1 MVEVT
6 RDNEYILLLKTEYAN
21 DSNRWYIGGFVDE
34 CTEECICCA
43 GDTYDY
49 ISDVF
54 QLTNE
59 MTDMYIAFYMSEIIN
74 NEINYMQRGL
84 YTCNMEIPD
93 KFTRVRAELRINREG
108 LFTSADNNVLVYNE
122 EGFDI
127 TKYTYE
133 DLKPLLLNKNIQPQ
147 QRSIV
152 MVLFQHNNENTI
164 SMCKKFYKSDKNN
177 FEQACVYNPVK
188 VQMDFYKPVP
198 QFYKLYDIFCENIY
212 FDLGFIDDL
221 RE

>member
-1 MVEVT
+1 MEV
-6 RDNEYILLLKTEYAN
+6 LKKIIGIKDKVIENPGVIGHYDSKPFHNFKYACIYAN
-21 DSNRWYIGGFVDE
+21 EVLISESDDE
-34 CTEECICCA
+34 KTAKVMI
-43 GDTYDY
+43 Y
-49 ISDVF
+49 S
-54 QLTNE
+54 
-59 MTDMYIAFYMSEIIN
+59 
-74 NEINYMQRGL
+74 
-84 YTCNMEIPD
+84 
-93 KFTRVRAELRINREG
+93 REYKKTT
-108 LFTSADNNVLVYNE
+108 FINVLVYNE

-198 QFYKLYDIFCENIY
+198 QFYKFVAY
-212 FDLGFIDDL
+212 FIIE
-221 RE
+221 RSS

>member
-1 MVEVT
+1 MEV
-6 RDNEYILLLKTEYAN
+6 LKKIIGIKDKVIENPGVIGHYDSKPFHNFKYACIYAN
-21 DSNRWYIGGFVDE
+21 EVLISESDDE
-34 CTEECICCA
+34 KTAKVMI
-43 GDTYDY
+43 Y
-49 ISDVF
+49 S
-54 QLTNE
+54 
-59 MTDMYIAFYMSEIIN
+59 
-74 NEINYMQRGL
+74 
-84 YTCNMEIPD
+84 
-93 KFTRVRAELRINREG
+93 REYKKTT
-108 LFTSADNNVLVYNE
+108 FINVLVYNE

-212 FDLGFIDDL
+212 FDLGFIDHTKK
-221 RE
+221 